1 MIPTPILCGLL
12 IAPRP
17 GSPALA
23 ARIEAIAAP
32 FRGRLGYSVHFRRKN
47 EWIER
52 NAGEAFPTAST
63 IKLAILCA
71 AMEKIDR
78 GEWKYADTRE
88 YTETDKRGG
97 AGFIQ
102 NYKLGT
108 KLELKE
114 LLHLMITI
122 SDNTATAMMIR
133 WIGAMEIN
141 GWLDRHGLKNTR
153 LLSQL
158 PADQAELRRLADKW
172 GLGVTTPREMVSLME
187 QIADGKAG
195 SPTVCDEMQ
204 RILTHQY
211 FNDLIAKQCP
221 PWVSV
226 ASKSGAVNQSRSD
239 VGLIHS
245 PAGDITIA
253 VFTKDNLDQSWSDT
267 NEAEVAIKKIS
278 AAVWKFYNPKVKWN
292 PPPTL

>member
-1 MIPTPILCGLL
+1 MTPIFLVYVLA
-12 IAPRP
+12 APRP
-17 GSPALA
+17 AAPALA
-23 ARIEAIAAP
+23 AQLDAIAAP
-32 FRGRLGYSVHFRRKN
+32 FRGRMGYSIHFRRKN
-47 EWIER
+47 ERIER
-52 NAGEAFPTAST
+52 NADEAFPTAST
-63 IKLAILCA
+63 IKLAILCS

-78 GEWKYADTRE
+78 GEWKYSDTRE
-88 YTETDKRGG
+88 YKEIDKRGG

-102 NYKLGT
+102 NYKIGT

-114 LLHLMITI
+114 LLHLMITV

-133 WIGAMEIN
+133 WLTPKEIN

-153 LLSQL
+153 ILSQL
-158 PADQAELRRLADKW
+158 PPEEIELRKLADKW

-187 QIADGKAG
+187 QIADDKAG
-195 SPTVCDEMQ
+195 SPTACDEMQ

-211 FNDLIAKQCP
+211 FNDLIAKQFP

-239 VGLIHS
+239 VALIHS

-253 VFTKDNLDQSWSDT
+253 VYTKDNVDQSWTDS

-278 AAVWKFYNPKVKWN
+278 AAVWKFYNPKVKWTQ
-292 PPPTL
+292 PKQL

>member
-1 MIPTPILCGLL
+1 MIPAPLLCLFL
-12 IAPRP
+12 PSPRP
-17 GSPALA
+17 PAA
-23 ARIEAIAAP
+23 ALTAELEAIAAP
-32 FRGRLGYSVHFRRKN
+32 FHGQMGYSVHFRKRD

-52 NAGEAFPTAST
+52 RANERFPTAST
-63 IKLAILCA
+63 IKLAILCT

-78 GEWKYADTRE
+78 GELKYADTRE
-88 YTETDKRGG
+88 YTEVDRRSG

-102 NYKLGT
+102 NYKIGT

-114 LLHLMITI
+114 LLHLMITV

-133 WIGAMEIN
+133 WLGAMEVN
-141 GWLDRHGLKNTR
+141 GWLDRHGLTRTR

-158 PADQAELRRLADKW
+158 PPDRSELKKLADRW
-172 GLGVTTPREMVSLME
+172 GLGVTTPHEMVRLLE
-187 QIADGKAG
+187 QISDSKAG
-195 SPTVCDEMQ
+195 SPAASDEMQ

-239 VGLIHS
+239 VALICS
-245 PAGDITIA
+245 PAGNYTLA
-253 VFTKDNLDQSWSDT
+253 VYTKENVDQSWTDS
-267 NEAEVAIKKIS
+267 NEAEIAIKKIG
-278 AAVWKFYNPKVKWN
+278 AAVWKHYNPKVKWTQ
-292 PPPTL
+292 PRQL